1 MRESSFVESSKKASF
16 NGDGSEIDTARRKM
30 YLIFPGKCE
39 NRECKMQMRSD
50 FYPVFNIATY
60 LGVSFPAQCDD
71 TGKEN
76 KNDNNVNFRKSY
88 DIFITVITFVA
99 LIITVTFA
107 HNFTT
112 TKVMTLTYSI
122 KYIAAFCIRC
132 YMVLD
137 NHKIPKVIK
146 TLSQLY
152 GDITLSVYKSLK
164 ANIYVQ
170 CVVITVL
177 NVILLTLTGMRVMHE
192 DSIQNYSSVEI
203 LGRNITSDGSIN
215 IMHIL
220 VASYMVNYCFSVFTV
235 AVSILACCNVHL
247 ILRRLLKCYGDSLVQ
262 NIKNNASKES
272 FTEEFTTFRRIIY
285 AMNEAD
291 DAMSFIVFFTYVT
304 CIGCF
309 FNTLS
314 TFLSRDG
321 LLGHPYLIAEMSVTF
336 IFSVLIFIAM
346 TVSAAEVSTTGERLK
361 QRVTCISNIVIQ
373 RNLPT
378 DALLNFMILADN
390 IKSAD
395 ISMTGWGMFTITR
408 GFVLSTVGVLIT
420 YGVLLFQF
428 G

>member
-1 MRESSFVESSKKASF
+1 
-16 NGDGSEIDTARRKM
+16 
-30 YLIFPGKCE
+30 
-39 NRECKMQMRSD
+39 MRSD
-50 FYPVFNIATY
+50 FYPVFSIATY
-60 LGVSFPAQCDD
+60 LGVSFPAHCDD
-71 TGKEN
+71 KETESKTDSN
-76 KNDNNVNFRKSY
+76 TNFRKYY
-88 DIFITVITFVA
+88 DVLITVITFIA
-99 LIITVTFA
+99 LVITIIFA

-112 TKVMTLTYSI
+112 TKVMTLTYSV
-122 KYIAAFCIRC
+122 KYVAAFCIRC

-137 NHKIPKVIK
+137 NHKIPQVIK
-146 TLSQLY
+146 ILSQLY
-152 GDITLSVYKSLK
+152 GDISLSVYKSLK
-164 ANIYVQ
+164 SKIYIQ
-170 CVVITVL
+170 CLVL
-177 NVILLTLTGMRVMHE
+177 TLFNVILLALTGMRVMCE
-192 DSIQNYSSVEI
+192 DNIQNYSSVEI
-203 LGRNITSDGSIN
+203 FGRNITADGTIN

-247 ILRRLLKCYGDSLVQ
+247 ILRRLIKCYGDSLVQ
-262 NIKNNASKES
+262 NIKNNSTKES
-272 FTEEFTTFRRIIY
+272 FTEEFSTFRRIIY

-304 CIGCF
+304 CISCF

-314 TFLSRDG
+314 IFLSKDSIY
-321 LLGHPYLIAEMSVTF
+321 GHPYLTAEMAVTF
-336 IFSVLIFIAM
+336 MFSVLIFITM

-361 QRVTCISNIVIQ
+361 HRVMCISDIVMQ

-378 DALLNFMILADN
+378 DALMNFTILTDN

-408 GFVLSTVGVLIT
+408 GFVLTTVGVLIT